1 MAKAKA
7 AVSIGQLVQIV
18 AQQPLPE
25 DGGPLQG
32 EPVAAGVVAFVDG
45 NTINAH
51 VFAPKGPMMTFF
63 TGLLHVDD
71 RDALPP
77 DDPNRN
83 APAWRME

>member
-1 MAKAKA
+1 MAKAKGEA
-7 AVSIGQLVQIV
+7 SIGQMVVIV

-63 TGLLHVDD
+63 TGLLHIDD
-71 RDALPP
+71 REALAV

-83 APAWRME
+83 SAAWRE